1 MPTGLTEGT
10 ETLVM
15 YTLWLAAP
23 AAFVPL
29 LAVFTAAVYFTTGQR
44 LVWAVRHM

>member
-1 MPTGLTEGT
+1 
-10 ETLVM
+10 M